1 MTVDEKST
9 WIQWR
14 KWNILGN
21 LKKKATKQRKEK
33 RAQEKSCVTKDEH
46 LAYFSKKTYFVSV
59 RENAVHQKVM

>member
-1 MTVDEKST
+1 M
-9 WIQWR
+9 
-14 KWNILGN
+14 
-21 LKKKATKQRKEK
+21 KQRKEK